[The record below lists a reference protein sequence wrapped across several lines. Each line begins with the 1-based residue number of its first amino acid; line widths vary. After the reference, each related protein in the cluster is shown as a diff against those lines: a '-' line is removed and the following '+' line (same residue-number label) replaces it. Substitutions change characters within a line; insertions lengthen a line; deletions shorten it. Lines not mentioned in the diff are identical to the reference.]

1 MSLEEVKSLVDRV
14 SRGILGGQSIEV
26 MDVPLGSFPGATEIR
41 KGDAA
46 PDGHIT
52 VYSAAAA
59 AAAAESEIDV
69 LRAVSQESGSAA
81 AIKTFKNTELG
92 ATWLEEGEAP
102 DWQRLIERREDYR
115 IGSVA
120 LGGLLLVAGAG
131 AGPCLLTRDSLSDQ

>member
-52 VYSAAAA
+52 VYSAAA
-59 AAAAESEIDV
+59 ESEIDV

-92 ATWLEEGEAP
+92 ETWLEEGEAP